1 MLQLSQNYKI
11 YGLERTKTKMLNLKN
26 DSKLFRYIKLM
37 LGLFICSVGQN
48 LFLYCD
54 LGMNP
59 WNVFHQGLSLH
70 LPITLGQAS
79 QIVGLIIILICI
91 FFKIFPGVAT
101 ILNMY
106 FIGFFTDILIS
117 SNVMSTPETYLGK
130 LIMCISGVVV
140 LSIGMFLYMSQEL
153 GAGPRDGLMLALT
166 QRTRFKIGII
176 RNIMEIS
183 VLIIGILMGG
193 KFGVATVLSSLLAG
207 PVLQMVFKI
216 FKKNPKELKQ
226 ENLLDIYRKIKLSSN

>member
-11 YGLERTKTKMLNLKN
+11 YGLERTMTKMLNIKN
-26 DSKLFRYIKLM
+26 DSRIFRYIKLM
-37 LGLFICSVGQN
+37 IGLFTCSVGQN

-79 QIVGLIIILICI
+79 QIVGLIIIIICM
-91 FFKIFPGVAT
+91 FFRIFPGIAT

-117 SNVMSTPETYLGK
+117 SNIMSTPETLVGK
-130 LIMCISGVVV
+130 FIMCISGVVV
-140 LSIGMFLYMSQEL
+140 LSTGMFLYMSQEL

-166 QRTRFKIGII
+166 QRTRFKIGTI
-176 RNIMEIS
+176 RNMMEIS
-183 VLIIGILMGG
+183 VLVIGIIMGG
-193 KFGVATVLSSLLAG
+193 KFGVATIISSLLAG
-207 PVLQMVFKI
+207 PVLQIIFKI
-216 FKKNPKELKQ
+216 FKRNPKELKQ
-226 ENLLDIYRKIKLSSN
+226 ENLMDIFKKIKLNSN

>member
-1 MLQLSQNYKI
+1 MLK
-11 YGLERTKTKMLNLKN
+11 LKK
-26 DSKLFRYIKLM
+26 DSMIFRYIKLM
-37 LGLFICSVGQN
+37 IGLFTCSVGQN

-59 WNVFHQGLSLH
+59 WNVFHQGLSIH

-79 QIVGLIIILICI
+79 QIVGLLIILFCM

-106 FIGFFTDILIS
+106 FIGFFTDILIN
-117 SNVMSTPETYLGK
+117 SNIMSTPVTLVGK
-130 LIMCISGVVV
+130 LIMGVSGVVV

-166 QRTRFKIGII
+166 QRTRFKIGVI

-183 VLIIGILMGG
+183 VLVIGIIMGG
-193 KFGVATVLSSLLAG
+193 KFGIATVISSLLAG
-207 PVLQMVFKI
+207 PVLQTIFKI
-216 FKKNPKELKQ
+216 FKRNPKELKQ
-226 ENLLDIYRKIKLSSN
+226 ENLMDIYRKIKLNSN

>member
-1 MLQLSQNYKI
+1 
-11 YGLERTKTKMLNLKN
+11 MLNLKN
-26 DSKLFRYIKLM
+26 DSKIIRYIKLM
-37 LGLFICSVGQN
+37 IGLFICSVGQN

-70 LPITLGQAS
+70 LPMTLGQAS
-79 QIVGLIIILICI
+79 QIVGLIIILFCM

-106 FIGFFTDILIS
+106 FVGFFTDVLINL
-117 SNVMSTPETYLGK
+117 NVMSTPGTLIGK

-140 LSIGMFLYMSQEL
+140 LSMGMFLYMSQEL

-166 QRTRFKIGII
+166 QRTRFKVGFI
-176 RNIMEIS
+176 RNIMEIT
-183 VLIIGILMGG
+183 VLIIGIIMGG
-193 KFGVATVLSSLLAG
+193 KFGVATIISSLLAG
-207 PVLQMVFKI
+207 PVLQTVFKI
-216 FKKNPKELKQ
+216 FKRNPKELKQ
-226 ENLLDIYRKIKLSSN
+226 ENLMDIYKRIKLSSN

>member
-1 MLQLSQNYKI
+1 MSRKDND
-11 YGLERTKTKMLNLKN
+11 KMLNIKN
-26 DSKLFRYIKLM
+26 DSKLIRYIKLM
-37 LGLFICSVGQN
+37 IGLFICSIGQN

-59 WNVFHQGLSLH
+59 WNVFHQGLSIY

-106 FIGFFTDILIS
+106 FIGFFTDITIN
-117 SNVMSTPETYLGK
+117 SNIISTPETLVGK
-130 LIMCISGVVV
+130 LLMCISGVVV
-140 LSIGMFLYMSQEL
+140 LSFGMFLYMSQEL

-166 QRTRFKIGII
+166 QRTRFKIAFI
-176 RNIMEIS
+176 RNAMEVT
-183 VLIIGILMGG
+183 VLIIGIIMGG
-193 KFGVATVLSSLLAG
+193 KFGVATIIASLLAG
-207 PVLQMVFKI
+207 PVLQLIFKI

-226 ENLLDIYRKIKLSSN
+226 ENLLDIYRKIKLNSN